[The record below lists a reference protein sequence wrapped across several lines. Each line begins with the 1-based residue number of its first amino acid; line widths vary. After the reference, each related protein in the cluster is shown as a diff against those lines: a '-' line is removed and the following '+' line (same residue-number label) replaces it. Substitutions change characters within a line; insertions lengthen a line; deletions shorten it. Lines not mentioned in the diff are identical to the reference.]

1 MTTTGAPPIKFYPF
15 FDPIRDGRQLSW
27 GLKIGIAIGIGGLYL
42 LLQYTALPDKTI
54 FFQLYCWILGVII
67 STAILALYMSTE
79 IFRRSLVTINELE
92 AGQSTS
98 QAIVTNWLSNKW
110 YVVAG
115 LVLATANTSVGHVL
129 GVPPEYYVSSFSL
142 AAIYAGIFA
151 AWFAAGM
158 GLLGILAIIVLYL
171 RFAPNLQHALDPLSP
186 DGIGG
191 IKKLGDSLW
200 FFGALIGVVGV
211 LISTYMFQVKWT
223 NMYKEY
229 VQFVFL
235 FWLSLP
241 YILAISIVLIPGLA
255 VRRQVSYY
263 KNYKGKQLKREKAKL
278 YSSFKK
284 FDAME
289 DEALIHEKNQLKS
302 RLDRNQ
308 EELEKLKQMR
318 NSHLDP

>member
-1 MTTTGAPPIKFYPF
+1 
-15 FDPIRDGRQLSW
+15 
-27 GLKIGIAIGIGGLYL
+27 
-42 LLQYTALPDKTI
+42 
-54 FFQLYCWILGVII
+54 
-67 STAILALYMSTE
+67 
-79 IFRRSLVTINELE
+79 
-92 AGQSTS
+92 
-98 QAIVTNWLSNKW
+98 
-110 YVVAG
+110 
-115 LVLATANTSVGHVL
+115 
-129 GVPPEYYVSSFSL
+129 
-142 AAIYAGIFA
+142 
-151 AWFAAGM
+151 
-158 GLLGILAIIVLYL
+158 
-171 RFAPNLQHALDPLSP
+171 
-186 DGIGG
+186 
-191 IKKLGDSLW
+191 
-200 FFGALIGVVGV
+200 
-211 LISTYMFQVKWT
+211 
-223 NMYKEY
+223 MYKEY